1 MMTCIGVT
9 PSVWQ
14 SGPVKE
20 MREER
25 LKIREHELLNWAGID
40 LTAKII

>member
-1 MMTCIGVT
+1 MTSMQLT

-14 SGPVKE
+14 SKSVKE

-25 LKIREHELLNWAGID
+25 VKLRERELLKWAGID
-40 LTAKII
+40 LTTKIL